1 MAENE
6 VTMHTLTDDKTV
18 QYISK
23 RIREFNSDKL
33 GLPSNQKSPIQLLLK
48 DSRGE
53 TIGGII
59 ANQWWT
65 TLEIYSLWVDEH
77 YRKKGYGKQLIQEVE
92 GRAKA
97 KGCKQVILNTLDFQA
112 PGFYKKLDYELCAE
126 CKDYLEGH
134 NLYYFRKQL

>member
-1 MAENE
+1 MIEE
-6 VTMHTLTDDKTV
+6 KVTVHALRDDKAV
-18 QYISK
+18 RYINK
-23 RIREFNSDKL
+23 RMREFNSNKL
-33 GLPSNQKSPIQLLLK
+33 GLSSNQKSTIQILLRDSK
-48 DSRGE
+48 DE

-65 TLEIYSLWVDEH
+65 TLEIYVLWVEEN
-77 YRKKGYGKQLIQEVE
+77 YRKKGYGKQLIHEVE

-112 PGFYKKLDYELCAE
+112 PGFYRKLDYELCAE

-134 NLYYFRKQL
+134 SLYYFRKHL